1 MAGIKNSNVN
11 KEVDRL
17 LSPLKER
24 DLAKYNIIRT
34 LLDDVYDD
42 PSLASPEATTKEIE
56 NNLYRVID
64 NHVRFTD
71 KNSEK

>member
-17 LSPLKER
+17 LIPLKER
-24 DLAKYNIIRT
+24 DLAKYNIVRA

-42 PSLASPEATTKEIE
+42 PSLGSPEATTKEIE
-56 NNLYRVID
+56 NRLYKIID
-64 NHVRFTD
+64 DHVQYSD
-71 KNSEK
+71 KNLNK